1 MKIDLKLMS
10 IFAKYLKCDSDG
22 RTIVED
28 GSTVLDVVRQL
39 GMPESQVRIVAV
51 NGKQTDLQAKLNEG
65 DTVFIFPP
73 AAGGG

>member
-1 MKIDLKLMS
+1 MKINLKLMS
-10 IFAKYLKCDSDG
+10 IFAEYLKCDDDG
-22 RTIVED
+22 KTIVED
-28 GSTVLDVVRQL
+28 SSTVLDVVRYL

-51 NGKQTDLQAKLNEG
+51 NGRQTDLQAELKEG